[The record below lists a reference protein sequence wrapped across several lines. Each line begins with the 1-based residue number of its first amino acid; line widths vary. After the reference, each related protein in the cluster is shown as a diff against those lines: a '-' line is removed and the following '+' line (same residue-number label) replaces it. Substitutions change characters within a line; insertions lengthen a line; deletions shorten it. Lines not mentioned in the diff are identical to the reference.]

1 MREAIPLSQQQ
12 NFTYT
17 VNLTLAANQTG
28 NSTLILA
35 NDSEFD
41 LQAVSATTSQDAIT
55 DNNPPN
61 NFTILIRDT
70 SGGRDYSSAPVNRN
84 NFAGLFPRN
93 IENEGR
99 CIRFPRKQQLDFQFQ
114 NLTANPLT
122 VQIAL
127 KGYKVFTR
135 LGS

>member
-12 NFTYT
+12 NFTY
-17 VNLTLAANQTG
+17 VVPVTLAASSTG
-28 NSTLILA
+28 SFTLILA

-41 LQAVSATTSQDAIT
+41 LQAISATTSQDLVT
-55 DNNPPN
+55 DNTPPN
-61 NFTILIRDT
+61 NFSLIVRDST
-70 SGGRDYSSAPVNRN
+70 SGRDYSSAPVNRN
-84 NFAGLFPRN
+84 NLAGLFPRN

-122 VQIAL
+122 IQVAL

-135 LGS
+135 L

>member
-12 NFTYT
+12 NFTY
-17 VNLTLAANQTG
+17 VIPVTLAANASG
-28 NSTLILA
+28 SYTLILA

-41 LQAVSATTSQDAIT
+41 LQAVSATTSADAIT
-55 DNNPPN
+55 DATPPN
-61 NFTILIRDT
+61 NFNLIVRDST
-70 SGGRDYSSAPVNRN
+70 SGRDYSSAPINRN

-99 CIRFPRKQQLDFQFQ
+99 CIRFPRKQQLDFQFT
-114 NLTANPLT
+114 NLTGSSLT
-122 VQIAL
+122 IQVAL

-135 LGS
+135 L

>member
-1 MREAIPLSQQQ
+1 M
-12 NFTYT
+12 
-17 VNLTLAANQTG
+17 TLAANASG
-28 NSTLILA
+28 SYTLILA

-41 LQAVSATTSQDAIT
+41 FQAVSATTSQDAIT
-55 DNNPPN
+55 DATAPN
-61 NFTILIRDT
+61 NFTIIVRDST
-70 SGGRDYSSAPVNRN
+70 SGRDYSSAPVNRN
-84 NFAGLFPRN
+84 NFAGLFTRY

-122 VQIAL
+122 IQVAL

-135 LGS
+135 L

>member
-12 NFTYT
+12 PFTYIVPVT
-17 VNLTLAANQTG
+17 LTASGSA
-28 NSTLILA
+28 SFTLILA

-41 LQAVSATTSQDAIT
+41 LQSISATTSADAIT
-55 DNNPPN
+55 DATPPN
-61 NFTILIRDT
+61 NFNLIVRDST
-70 SGGRDYSSAPVNRN
+70 SGRDYSSAPVNRN
-84 NFAGLFPRN
+84 NLAGLVPRN

-114 NLTANPLT
+114 NLVAAGLT
-122 VQIAL
+122 VQVAL

-135 LGS
+135 L